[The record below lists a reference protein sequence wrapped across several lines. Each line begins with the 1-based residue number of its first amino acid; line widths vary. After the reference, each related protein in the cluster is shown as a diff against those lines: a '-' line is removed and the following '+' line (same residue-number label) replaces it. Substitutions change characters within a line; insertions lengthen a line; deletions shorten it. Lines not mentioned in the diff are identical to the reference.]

1 MKTNRKIKQDWYFW
15 TRSKKTSVVVS
26 VKKES
31 KKYTG
36 SVNET
41 FTLKIYE
48 ANADKN
54 DSTAD
59 KKGLSTV
66 NKDNFKFLTNF
77 LFRT

>member
-1 MKTNRKIKQDWYFW
+1 M
-15 TRSKKTSVVVS
+15 VS
-26 VKKES
+26 AKKES

-36 SVNET
+36 SVNKS
-41 FTLKIYE
+41 FTLKIFE
-48 ANADKN
+48 ENADKN

>member
-1 MKTNRKIKQDWYFW
+1 MKAKSTL
-15 TRSKKTSVVVS
+15 
-26 VKKES
+26 
-31 KKYTG
+31 G
-36 SVNET
+36 SVNVS
-41 FTLKIYE
+41 FTLKISE

-59 KKGLSTV
+59 KKDLSTV